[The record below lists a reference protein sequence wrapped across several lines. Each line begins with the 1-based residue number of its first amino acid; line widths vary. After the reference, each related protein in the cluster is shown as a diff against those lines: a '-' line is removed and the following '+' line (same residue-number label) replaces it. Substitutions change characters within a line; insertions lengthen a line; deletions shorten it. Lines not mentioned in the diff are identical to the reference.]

1 MKLIPIFFFLTFLL
15 LDVVGARQKE
25 AYVAIVSEQV
35 CAPSKKDAIIKVN
48 ASLRK
53 KTGISSR
60 RLYSK
65 NVYVRHE
72 GDSKRQFCLEAI
84 VTKKGFTNYIND
96 LENERKDL
104 SKRLKTTRG
113 KSKRKE
119 REALKKEIE
128 SFNARLEKAS
138 RLSTHT
144 LKPITLKAAAKKKR
158 PKKQTKS
165 KVTKR
170 AKKEVNKPS
179 VKLKESAISFKV
191 NGCKGRLTTG
201 CQLSFISKVPTK
213 AKNASYRWDF
223 GDGSSSK
230 RKNPLHSYKK
240 AGDYKVV
247 LHFKGA
253 GYKDKKFS
261 KTIHVLQ
268 KKKQKKQT
276 KRHQRLSTPQASF
289 SMKEQVCIKGEK
301 IAFINL
307 AEMKKGQNVQC
318 RWDFGDGRSGQGCR
332 RTHRYKNAGEYT
344 VKLKV
349 SNRDGMSSEIVE
361 KINVM
366 HPAILAAADG
376 TKIKRIERKFG
387 KADRTIIK
395 PGVLT
400 QAYQYG
406 NDWLL
411 VKQNKVL
418 CRIKGTQFKT
428 NLMGNPK
435 NCRWYKKNRPNA
447 IYESTMKP

>member
-1 MKLIPIFFFLTFLL
+1 MKLILIFFFLTFLL

-35 CAPSKKDAIIKVN
+35 CTASKKDAIIKVN

-60 RLYSK
+60 TLYTK
-65 NVYVRHE
+65 NVYIRHE
-72 GDSKRQFCLEAI
+72 SDSKRQFCLEAI
-84 VTKKGFTNYIND
+84 VTKKGFTNY
-96 LENERKDL
+96 LSYLKNEREDL
-104 SKRLKTTRG
+104 TKRLKTTRG
-113 KSKRKE
+113 KSKRQE
-119 REALKKEIE
+119 RESLKKKIQ
-128 SFNARLEKAS
+128 SFNKTLEKAS

-144 LKPITLKAAAKKKR
+144 LKPITFKAAVK
-158 PKKQTKS
+158 KKQTKKKTKK
-165 KVTKR
+165 KVNKS
-170 AKKEVNKPS
+170 AKK
-179 VKLKESAISFKV
+179 LKNSTISFKV
-191 NGCKGRLTTG
+191 NGCKGRLITG
-201 CQLSFISKVPTK
+201 CQISFISKVPQK
-213 AKNASYRWDF
+213 AKKTTYRWNF

-230 RKNPLHSYKK
+230 RKNPLHSYEK
-240 AGDYKVV
+240 AGNYKVV
-247 LHFKGA
+247 LHFKRA
-253 GYKDKKFS
+253 GYKDKKFT
-261 KTIHVLQ
+261 KTIHILQ
-268 KKKQKKQT
+268 KKKQKKQI
-276 KRHQRLSTPQASF
+276 KRQQRLSTPQASF
-289 SMKEQVCIKGEK
+289 SMKEKVCIKGEK

-307 AEMKKGQNVQC
+307 AEMRKGQNIQC

-349 SNRDGMSSEIVE
+349 SNRDGMSSEVVE

-387 KADRTIIK
+387 KADRSIIK

-435 NCRWYKKNRPNA
+435 NCRWYKKNRPKA
-447 IYESTMKP
+447 LYKSTMKP